1 MIKTLLC
8 AILLLVSL
16 PLSSAFEYNITAT
29 GGISLYDVKSGID
42 EVITLFNNEFVT
54 VTVVDIEW
62 GARVAPANSSNI
74 ITYKTYVDGKLQAEG
89 SASLADVG
97 RELPTS
103 VEAGDISVSSSG
115 SHTILVVLSVDEDSA
130 DTEGSYQSFGAGAS
144 LIPLIV
150 VLILAMTT
158 RQVELSLGIAIGV
171 GACMIT
177 GNVEDGFKSTLDNYI
192 LNALANVDHAY
203 VYLFT
208 LFLSGMVAVMEKS
221 GGLLGFTKELANF
234 ATSPRSG
241 QFAAFCSG
249 LFIFFDD
256 YASVLL
262 VGESM
267 QPFLD
272 LLHVSR
278 QKLAFIVD
286 ATSAPIASLTPVSSW
301 VGFEV
306 GLIQE
311 QIDLIVKR
319 EGTDNLSIQ
328 TSGMAVFLQSIRY
341 RYYPIFMLILMPT
354 LILLKREYGPMLIA
368 ERKTQVYKRTDGGDG
383 HGRSAGLGT
392 HANAPEKDTPL
403 KSWNMIFPVLLLV
416 FFILWMLTTTGD
428 DGSGDQSFIDKLEE
442 SDSYSSLLWGTMG
455 ATLVSYI
462 FYMIQ
467 FKRDGALVLPSP
479 SVIRDYFKSLF
490 VGTEKFTE
498 LNAKPAVP
506 IMTVYEA
513 MEAFLYGMGRIFP
526 ALIVLTLAWA
536 AGSLMTAVGAN
547 RLFSSWIVDS
557 GIPANVLPTMSFII
571 SLLMALATG
580 TSWGTMSIMFPL
592 IMVPTWISCKGDA
605 TIFYATIA
613 GVLSGSVAG
622 DHLSPISDTTV
633 LSALASDC
641 DLLQH
646 VVTQA
651 PYGGLMALFAILLG
665 TLPVGYGVP
674 NVVCVL
680 LGLAV
685 IILFVFFVCQ
695 PVISKTGKFD
705 IITELYMRIKGEDC
719 ELHKLKTDTIAAWEH
734 ENNGGPAVGGPE
746 EECVVKA
753 FVDDEMPSS
762 FTDDKS
768 LTRLLT
774 VECPAE

>member
-1 MIKTLLC
+1 MIKTLG

-16 PLSSAFEYNITAT
+16 PLSSAFDYNITAT
-29 GGISLYDVKSGID
+29 GGLSLYDVKSGID
-42 EVITLFNNEFVT
+42 EVVTLFNNEFVT

-62 GARVAPANSSNI
+62 GARVAPSNSSNS
-74 ITYKTYVDGKLQAEG
+74 ITYKTYVDGMLQAEG
-89 SASLADVG
+89 SVSLADVG

-130 DTEGSYQSFGAGAS
+130 DTESSYQSFGAGAS

-158 RQVELSLGIAIGV
+158 HQVELSLGIAIGV

-177 GNVEDGFKSTLDNYI
+177 GNIKDGFKSTLDNYV
-192 LNALANVDHAY
+192 LNALVNVDHAY

-208 LFLSGMVAVMEKS
+208 LFLSGMVAMMEKS
-221 GGLLGFTKELANF
+221 GGLLGFTKELAHF
-234 ATSPRSG
+234 ASSPRSG
-241 QFAAFCSG
+241 QFAAFFSG

-306 GLIQE
+306 GLIQD

-341 RYYPIFMLILMPT
+341 RYYPIFMLLLMPI
-354 LILLKREYGPMLIA
+354 LILLKRDYGPMLIA
-368 ERKTQVYKRTDGGDG
+368 ERKTQVYKRIDGGDG

-392 HANAPEKDTPL
+392 HANAPEEDTPL

-428 DGSGDQSFIDKLEE
+428 DDSGTQSFIDKLEG

-455 ATLVSYI
+455 ATLVTYV

-479 SVIRDYFKSLF
+479 SVIMDYFKSLF

-498 LNAKPAVP
+498 LNSKPAVP

-557 GIPANVLPTMSFII
+557 GIPAEALPTMSFII

-605 TIFYATIA
+605 TIFYATVA

-651 PYGGLMALFAILLG
+651 PYGGLIALLAILLG

-674 NVVCVL
+674 NAVCVL
-680 LGLAV
+680 LGLVV
-685 IILFVFFVCQ
+685 IVLFVFFICQ

-705 IITELYMRIKGEDC
+705 ITTELYMRIKGEDC
-719 ELHKLKTDTIAAWEH
+719 GLHKLKTDTIAAWEH
-734 ENNGGPAVGGPE
+734 EYNGGPAVGDAE
-746 EECVVKA
+746 EEGVVEA
-753 FVDDEMPSS
+753 LVDDEMPHTSPA
-762 FTDDKS
+762 TDDKAVDEA
-768 LTRLLT
+768 